1 MRYENIRVYPELRV
15 IAGPN
20 VPNYQGL
27 FLRGQGGNSAAM
39 GVQQGDATRNYDG
52 KGYIWS
58 GHAGH
63 LEASGAFKYVGGWGI
78 NSPAASWGGRQ
89 VRLLTPADLLEFVE
103 EQVARGLARSTIN
116 RRISILRSAINW
128 ARNVGL
134 LSSNPLSDLRLPRAQ
149 PSRLTPPTPF
159 ECMKILKH
167 ASPHVQRVVFLG
179 LYTGARIGPCEL
191 FRLTWDDVDFKAG
204 VIHMPSAKKG
214 ARIERRSIP
223 IRKELLAHLKAWKV
237 EDLKKNCR
245 FVIHWGRKPIKNIS
259 GGWGAALKKA
269 GIIRRIRP
277 YDLRHAYAT
286 YSLSAGADIGAV
298 AEIMGHRNVSMLLNI
313 YQHVFEKQKRK
324 AIEKLPNIF
333 GQGQEVWGLCEP
345 TLPKSGHIKT
355 TP

>member
-1 MRYENIRVYPELRV
+1 MPVKKNGRENCTKWHVTWKNKWTDVSHLRV
-15 IAGPN
+15 FDTEGEARAFERVRLELLKSERKARVTNRKTKGNEKIIIN
-20 VPNYQGL
+20 DL
-27 FLRGQGGNSAAM
+27 FDRHYALA
-39 GVQQGDATRNYDG
+39 
-52 KGYIWS
+52 
-58 GHAGH
+58 
-63 LEASGAFKYVGGWGI
+63 LL
-78 NSPAASWGGRQ
+78 SPVTKRQSQYHMAHIRKVFGGRQ

-245 FVIHWGRKPIKNIS
+245 FVIHWGRKPIKSIS
-259 GGWGAALKKA
+259 GGWGAALKK
-269 GIIRRIRP
+269 P
-277 YDLRHAYAT
+277 
-286 YSLSAGADIGAV
+286 
-298 AEIMGHRNVSMLLNI
+298 E
-313 YQHVFEKQKRK
+313 
-324 AIEKLPNIF
+324 
-333 GQGQEVWGLCEP
+333 
-345 TLPKSGHIKT
+345 
-355 TP
+355 